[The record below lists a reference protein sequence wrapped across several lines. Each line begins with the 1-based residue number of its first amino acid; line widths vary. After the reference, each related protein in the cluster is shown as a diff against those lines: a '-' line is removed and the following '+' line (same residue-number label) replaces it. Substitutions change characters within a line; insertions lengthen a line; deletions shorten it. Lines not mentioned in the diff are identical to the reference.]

1 MTHMGGVAV
10 GVIRAALR
18 PLAQRV
24 WGEGGLALQL
34 HTHVIEQVQW
44 PSPSCCTRGT
54 LLRSGI
60 PSGYRFR
67 TGFSSLYL
75 MSSLSIES

>member
-24 WGEGGLALQL
+24 WGGGGLALQL

-44 PSPSCCTRGT
+44 LSRSCCTRGT

-60 PSGYRFR
+60 PSGYHFETR
-67 TGFSSLYL
+67 LQ
-75 MSSLSIES
+75 

>member
-10 GVIRAALR
+10 EVIRAALR

-24 WGEGGLALQL
+24 WGGGGLALQL

-60 PSGYRFR
+60 PSGYRFEAR
-67 TGFSSLYL
+67 LQ
-75 MSSLSIES
+75 